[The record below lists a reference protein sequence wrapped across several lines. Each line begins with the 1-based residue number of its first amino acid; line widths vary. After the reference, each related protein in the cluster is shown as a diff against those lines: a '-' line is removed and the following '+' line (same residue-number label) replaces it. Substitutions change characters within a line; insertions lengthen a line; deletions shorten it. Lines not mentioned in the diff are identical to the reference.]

1 MDILNNISG
10 FFNGE
15 NNAKPNPDPSV
26 NAFMLEEA
34 KRKIDI
40 GIFTKFFKKPFL
52 IAFEIISYLIAIL
65 MLFAGI
71 LFYSEIDSLL
81 GIINTFQV
89 MLEESN
95 DPKPDLSMIWIVK
108 LLSMILSTT
117 PAFICFLTGR
127 LFKNARKRLN
137 TFIQVESI
145 IDRVIFNL
153 QEEKV

>member
-15 NNAKPNPDPSV
+15 NNAKPNPDPAV
-26 NAFMLEEA
+26 NAFLLEEA

-65 MLFAGI
+65 LLAAGI
-71 LFYSEIDSLL
+71 WFYGKIDTLLNWVQAKGEITKILDDQNWDSSVIWFLEFLLFVFSVS
-81 GIINTFQV
+81 
-89 MLEESN
+89 
-95 DPKPDLSMIWIVK
+95 
-108 LLSMILSTT
+108 

-137 TFIQVESI
+137 TFVQVESI
-145 IDRVIFNL
+145 IDRVIYNL
-153 QEEKV
+153 KEGKV